1 MEKIFNEEFKKD
13 FLNMQRGEDWNNLK
27 EKYNVDKYEWDKEMI
42 EHFENLLK
50 KYSNPEDYRKRRH

>member
-1 MEKIFNEEFKKD
+1 
-13 FLNMQRGEDWNNLK
+13 MQRGEYWNNLK

>member
-1 MEKIFNEEFKKD
+1 MKKIFNEAFKKD

-50 KYSNPEDYRKRRH
+50 KYSSPEDYRKRRH

>member
-27 EKYNVDKYEWDKEMI
+27 EKYNVDKYEWDKEMT

-50 KYSNPEDYRKRRH
+50 KYSSPEDYRKRRH